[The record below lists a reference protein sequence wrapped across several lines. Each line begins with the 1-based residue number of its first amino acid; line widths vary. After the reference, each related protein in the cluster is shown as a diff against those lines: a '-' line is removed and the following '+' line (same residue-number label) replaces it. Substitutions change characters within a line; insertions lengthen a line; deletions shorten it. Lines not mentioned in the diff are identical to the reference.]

1 MSKPTNYPLNI
12 KIGDTETV
20 TVTRQDSAGTPINIT
35 GRTYSA
41 QVRAKASSSTPLAT
55 FSCAIVNAANGIF
68 ACTLSATTTASLVPA
83 DAVWDLQEVN
93 GVVVTT
99 LLTGPVYIEKD
110 VTR

>member
-20 TVTRQDSAGTPINIT
+20 TVTRQTSSGTPINIT
-35 GRTYSA
+35 GRVYSA
-41 QVRAKASSSTPLAT
+41 QVRAKPSSSTPLAT
-55 FSCAIVNAANGIF
+55 FNCAIVDATNGIF
-68 ACTLSATTTASLVPA
+68 ACTLPASTTAALSPA
-83 DAVWDLQEVN
+83 NAVWDLQEIN

-99 LLTGPVYIEKD
+99 LLSGPAYIEKD

>member
-20 TVTRQDSAGTPINIT
+20 TVTRQDSTGTPINIT

-68 ACTLSATTTASLVPA
+68 ACTLSATTTAALVPA
-83 DAVWDLQEVN
+83 NAVWDLQEVN
-93 GVVVTT
+93 GSVVTT
-99 LLTGPVYIEKD
+99 LLTGPAYIEKD
-110 VTR
+110 ITR